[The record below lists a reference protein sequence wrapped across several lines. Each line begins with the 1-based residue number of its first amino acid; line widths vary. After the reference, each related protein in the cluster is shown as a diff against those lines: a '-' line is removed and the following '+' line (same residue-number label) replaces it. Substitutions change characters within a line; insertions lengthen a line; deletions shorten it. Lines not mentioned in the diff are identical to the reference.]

1 MKVAVEVVA
10 LPYYQHGKGKHEVMN
25 PISSMVSYCWS
36 YCSSVIRVFIYM
48 KYFITTSFA
57 LLVFYSS
64 SHCSCYFHALYYTM
78 YYKITAQQNNH
89 MTVAQH

>member
-1 MKVAVEVVA
+1 VKVAVEVVA
-10 LPYYQHGKGKHEVMN
+10 LPYYQHGKGKHKVMK
-25 PISSMVSYCWS
+25 PISLMVSYCWS
-36 YCSSVIRVFIYM
+36 YCSSVIRVFIYI

-64 SHCSCYFHALYYTM
+64 SHTAHVIFMHYTLYYE
-78 YYKITAQQNNH
+78 ITAQQNKY